1 MAAAAASPP
10 VPLGPDASDLLD
22 GDLRLKPAV
31 AISWDSEGK
40 NNELPIV
47 EPFGSFTMDLFTP
60 QSDLDLSV
68 NFNTDANDQYP
79 RKNKISAIRKLAHVL
94 FSHQR
99 NYCSKHISHLS

>member
-1 MAAAAASPP
+1 
-10 VPLGPDASDLLD
+10 
-22 GDLRLKPAV
+22 
-31 AISWDSEGK
+31 
-40 NNELPIV
+40 V